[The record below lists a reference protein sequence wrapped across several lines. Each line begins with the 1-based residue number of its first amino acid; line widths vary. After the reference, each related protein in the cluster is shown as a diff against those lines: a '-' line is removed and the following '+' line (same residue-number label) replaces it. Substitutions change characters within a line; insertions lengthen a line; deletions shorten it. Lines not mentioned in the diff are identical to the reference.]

1 MKTWNELRAVFD
13 KQLVSLGDVEV
24 TPAILLTAAL
34 IILIAYGVS
43 RLLQR
48 MLRRNVFERIDLNK
62 G

>member
-1 MKTWNELRAVFD
+1 MKTWDELRAVFD